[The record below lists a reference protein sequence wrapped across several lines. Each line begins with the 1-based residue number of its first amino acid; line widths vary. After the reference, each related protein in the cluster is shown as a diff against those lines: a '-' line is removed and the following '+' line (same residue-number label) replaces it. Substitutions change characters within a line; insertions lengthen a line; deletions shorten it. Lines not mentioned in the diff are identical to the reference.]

1 MKTKK
6 TLLKELKHDL
16 QKLETKVK
24 NQKRYNIYAHSMQ
37 ALIKSGMVL
46 EQSLPYIIATIIT
59 YNIGQ
64 YLNTT
69 PFTIDQIKTNKII
82 ETTDT
87 STGIYHK
94 RISWNENYENI
105 PSFIH
110 TTGWIKNNQGLYER
124 TITTYETNQITKEN
138 IETILELSKEEVENN
153 FKVLNIKTIQKNIL
167 EPEDELY
174 TEDML
179 AITHTTQDITSQKI
193 TKESEERNMLHTTA
207 MISCVLGQAF
217 YLKKLTKN
225 ISIKIKD
232 KLEEK
237 GSEFK
242 PISKK
247 EIETLNQIMNLQ
259 KENLELIEENHK
271 TYKKRK

>member
-6 TLLKELKHDL
+6 ALLKQLRHDL
-16 QKLETKVK
+16 QKLEIKVK

-37 ALIKSGMVL
+37 ALIKSEMVL

-82 ETTDT
+82 ETTNT

-94 RISWNENYENI
+94 RASWNENYENI

-124 TITTYETNQITKEN
+124 TITTYETNQITEEN

-174 TEDML
+174 TEEML
-179 AITHTTQDITSQKI
+179 AITHTTQDITNKKI
-193 TKESEERNMLHTTA
+193 TKESKERNMLHTGA

-217 YLKKLTKN
+217 CLKKLTKN

-242 PISKK
+242 PISKE

-271 TYKKRK
+271 TYQKRK